1 MLINQLESD
10 SGQSFV
16 RMELGVP
23 GLAPAQS
30 AIEAEKAVLDSIRV
44 TQYPA
49 LNGTAELR
57 EALAAYFKAF
67 MNVEIEADNCVP
79 TAGDAG
85 EPGNLLAGQSVA
97 LPKKTYFWTP
107 VFPPRCSNAV
117 RWVSSS
123 SASMYL
129 MLPRASCLVRSVWP
143 PANSPLSVFQPFKPG
158 LELSNPTSQ
167 KASGPS
173 DEFDCIAM
181 EDLAYGMDFREDYS
195 VPNQAPYPPSIRHYT
210 DNCVLLFSGSK
221 LFNYAGQRTG
231 AMLASAASWT
241 RTANT

>member
-23 GLAPAQS
+23 GLAPAQR
-30 AIEAEKAVLDSIRV
+30 AIEAEKAVLDSIKV

-57 EALAAYFKAF
+57 EALSAYFKAF

-79 TAGDAG
+79 TAGSMQAS
-85 EPGNLLAGQSVA
+85 LATFWLVSQ
-97 LPKKTYFWTP
+97 LHPKRKKILFLIP
-107 VFPPRCSNAV
+107 VFLPRCSNAV

-129 MLPRASCLVRSVWP
+129 TPSRVTSWAWSESVWP
-143 PANSPLSVFQPFKPG
+143 QANSPPSCI
-158 LELSNPTSQ
+158 PTLQ
-167 KASGPS
+167 
-173 DEFDCIAM
+173 
-181 EDLAYGMDFREDYS
+181 
-195 VPNQAPYPPSIRHYT
+195 
-210 DNCVLLFSGSK
+210 
-221 LFNYAGQRTG
+221 
-231 AMLASAASWT
+231 T
-241 RTANT
+241 RFGTV